1 MLCLMII
8 LQGAEPPI
16 FLASSMRYKEI
27 AELLLNHGADP
38 DLKDK
43 VRVQQN
49 SIGSLLFST
58 VTHCV

>member
-16 FLASSMRYKEI
+16 FLASSLGYKEI
-27 AELLLNHGADP
+27 SELLLDHGADP

-49 SIGSLLFST
+49 SLLFIII
-58 VTHCV
+58 THCV